1 MEIGLIGQPNAGK
14 SALFTKLTGIG
25 AISSNYPGTTVEFQ
39 EGSVLRNGVRLNFHD
54 LPGTYSLTGVTED
67 ELVATRLLAER
78 QLQVVVAVADATRL
92 EQSLVLIFQLI
103 SRLTD

>member
-39 EGSVLRNGVRLNFHD
+39 EGSVLRHGVRLNFHD
-54 LPGTYSLTGVTED
+54 LPGTYSPQGFRMTNCRHKYPKAIRCRGGGG
-67 ELVATRLLAER
+67 RC
-78 QLQVVVAVADATRL
+78 
-92 EQSLVLIFQLI
+92 
-103 SRLTD
+103 